1 MTISFIQP
9 DGAHATSGYTH
20 GIAVSGRLLFVSGQ
34 IAFDSQRKV
43 VGPGDVEAQTVQ
55 VFENLKN
62 VVTAAGASLKDV
74 VRLGVYLTDRQHLD
88 QYRRG
93 RERYFSEPFPTSSLV
108 IVAGLILPDLLI
120 EVDAIAVLPENC

>member
-9 DGAHATSGYTH
+9 DSAHATAGYSH
-20 GIAVSGRLLFVSGQ
+20 GVTVSGPLLFVSGQ
-34 IAFDSQRKV
+34 VAFDSQREI
-43 VGPGDVEAQTVQ
+43 VGLGDVEAQTVQ

-62 VVTAAGASLKDV
+62 VVTSAGSSLKDV

-108 IVAGLILPDLLI
+108 VVAGLILPDLLI
-120 EVDAIAVLPENC
+120 EVDAIAVLPKNR